1 MHSTHHPV
9 NPPSNPPCQPTLST
23 HYVKPLCQH
32 PSHNFPHS
40 PLPPLL
46 PPPPLTPPL
55 TPPSHALLPSSLL
68 SPPSSPSPSPSI
80 TSPLPPT
87 PPSLTLSPLTP
98 HPHPPFSPSITPPLP
113 PFHSHWRHFG
123 FHPLLSPPH
132 PFSPSITPPP
142 SPPSTAIGDTLV
154 FTAPLCFGSLA
165 MGATPTSL
173 TATGD
178 LADTGYAAGWV
189 PLVYPSYHINLLV
202 YQP

>member
-32 PSHNFPHS
+32 PSHNFPH
-40 PLPPLL
+40 
-46 PPPPLTPPL
+46 
-55 TPPSHALLPSSLL
+55 
-68 SPPSSPSPSPSI
+68 
-80 TSPLPPT
+80 SPLPPT